1 MSKSEAQT
9 RKEYIDPRLEQAGWK
24 VLHENGII
32 ARNRACIEIKTEHM
46 PITDESP
53 NGNGYVDYVLFGD
66 DGKPLA
72 VVEAKKSIVNES
84 IGRTQACLYAD
95 SLEKEYGVRPV
106 IYYTNGYSI
115 YVNDGIYPDRKI
127 FGFHTKD
134 DLEHIIQKRKFTLS
148 DRTINPNISDR
159 YYQAEAINKVL
170 DAFSSRKSRS
180 LIVLATGTGK
190 TRVSCSLS
198 DLFIRNN
205 FVKRILFLADRRNL
219 VKQAKEECFDRF
231 LPSVPTSIILEGKR
245 EDNESKA
252 RVVFS
257 TYQSMLSIIKDMS
270 KNPYSVGY
278 FDLIIVD
285 EAHRSLFNK
294 YGEIFDYFDAMMIGL
309 TATPRDDIHHST
321 YKVFDIDND
330 NPNYEYD
337 LVTGVRDGYLT
348 YYRALD
354 RTPDIL
360 KNGLVYDNLD
370 QEEKEKYEDEFTD
383 DDGNIPE
390 TIEGK
395 YFYSTI
401 TNLDTIRKVLKDL
414 MEEGIYVNNG
424 DTLGK
429 TIIFA
434 KDKKHADLIVK
445 EFRKMYPELCNPVA
459 NNGADYCVAI
469 YNDIRYNEMLQREFK
484 VGQKIRIVVSV
495 DMMDTGVDVPD
506 VVNLVFFKKVLSKI
520 KFWQMVGR
528 GTRLCKDI
536 KALSPSKAYFE
547 RHTNDDRR
555 SIFQDKPGFLI
566 FDICNVF
573 NFFKLN
579 PDGKKTSSKADLS
592 LTQQIFLSRVRVFK
606 GLQKDYA
613 FLDDKNRAFH
623 DRLKKELH
631 EEIVNLNDNYIGV
644 QSNLKYVEKYRN
656 IESWDYIDQ
665 NAYKE
670 IEEHIA
676 QLIQGTIDIESAKRF
691 DFITYE
697 FMDSRH
703 DSDLDGKKIAK
714 LLYKIIVKGL
724 LETKLHIGEVKAHED
739 ELREFVS
746 DEFLNNATPVEIDE
760 ARQNI
765 RDLTRFIEKQLL
777 APIITDFKDR
787 ILKNGDADD
796 SKPFSAKSF
805 MPYDDKVYSFIKDSI
820 DDDPYKKIHEF
831 NIISTDELE
840 KIKEDLE
847 SLDETDEKVDYSKM
861 FVDENDILPYVR
873 RTLGISQLSINAY
886 VNQYKEKGYNSLQVN
901 YIRNL
906 LLFLSQNGTIE
917 KGDLLNPDL
926 DFDGIFDSKQIND
939 VMDEIIKRI

>member
-555 SIFQDKPGFLI
+555 SIYQDKPGFLI

-613 FLDDKNRAFH
+613 FLDDKNREFH

-820 DDDPYKKIHEF
+820 DDEPYKKIHEF
-831 NIISTDELE
+831 NIISTNELE
-840 KIKEDLE
+840 KIKEDLK
-847 SLDETDEKVDYSKM
+847 SLDETEDKIDYSKM

-886 VNQYKEKGYNSLQVN
+886 VNQHKEKGYNSLQVN